1 MCIGYVLQG
10 EQLQKKVKIRIRS
23 LQNYGIYDTCTY
35 SQSSKELNVP
45 QTNKN
50 SYCNDISVTCHFR
63 VPPSMSNVS
72 EAIMSNSKY
81 IVTCIDR
88 AGGI

>member
-1 MCIGYVLQG
+1 MYFI
-10 EQLQKKVKIRIRS
+10 IAS
-23 LQNYGIYDTCTY
+23 LVPV
-35 SQSSKELNVP
+35 SSFMYLRQTRTVP
-45 QTNKN
+45 VH
-50 SYCNDISVTCHFR
+50 NDISVTCHFR

-81 IVTCIDR
+81 ILVTFIDR

>member
-1 MCIGYVLQG
+1 MY
-10 EQLQKKVKIRIRS
+10 
-23 LQNYGIYDTCTY
+23 TY
-35 SQSSKELNVP
+35 SQSSKELHVPVP
-45 QTNKN
+45 QTDKN
-50 SYCNDISVTCHFR
+50 SYCNDISVTCIFR

-81 IVTCIDR
+81 IVTCTDR